1 MGKPIDAAA
10 NAVGDLIV
18 PFVEA
23 ADRLVNLLTRERYDE
38 AEKDAAMNAYDIARR
53 NLTGE
58 HVSSA

>member
-1 MGKPIDAAA
+1 MGKSIDAAA
-10 NAVGDLIV
+10 DTVGNLIV

-38 AEKDAAMNAYDIARR
+38 AEKDAAMTAYDIARR

-58 HVSSA
+58 DVSSA